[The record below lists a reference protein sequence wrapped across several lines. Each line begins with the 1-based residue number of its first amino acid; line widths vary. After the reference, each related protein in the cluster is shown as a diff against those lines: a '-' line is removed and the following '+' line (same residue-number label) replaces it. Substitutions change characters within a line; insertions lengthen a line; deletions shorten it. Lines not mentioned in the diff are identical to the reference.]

1 MVTLTN
7 QLINYML
14 TNATINTIISMPPKC
29 NPSVMYASPSDLH
42 DPKMIWVPKWF
53 RRPSLKQTYPYL
65 SKITFCSP
73 HPEDLNKYKYNKSL
87 NLKRQRSVI
96 KYVPLCSNI
105 HNQQWS
111 GTSNSFLLMNQQYN
125 LERQRSVINMFHYVL
140 TSTAR
145 NDLKSATASFEPI
158 EPLTFNRQSTVFFTQ
173 AAFLSLFLPHLPT
186 IAKPIQT

>member
-1 MVTLTN
+1 MYPILMTLQFTSVHI
-7 QLINYML
+7 QHFPLLTNYML
-14 TNATINTIISMPPKC
+14 TNTTINAIISMPPKC

-53 RRPSLKQTYPYL
+53 RRPSLKQAYPYL
-65 SKITFCSP
+65 SKITFCSS
-73 HPEDLNKYKYNKSL
+73 HPENLNKYKYNKSL

-125 LERQRSVINMFHYVL
+125 LLRSVHEPHSHPLIVNHKPSMSQVNNSLNCTLSKSKSKSLHYVL
-140 TSTAR
+140 RAG
-145 NDLKSATASFEPI
+145 LE
-158 EPLTFNRQSTVFFTQ
+158 
-173 AAFLSLFLPHLPT
+173 
-186 IAKPIQT
+186 